1 VHAWRALTCQASNRL
16 APAPDPHRRG
26 QGRQPA
32 CEGRSNHGLSDR
44 RSRCAQPPPAPRARQ
59 DQVAGEDAPLPSG
72 ASNQGRGEPRAIP
85 GQLRLSPCGGS
96 ARTLA
101 QRTPAVRGKHRL
113 IVLARNVHPD
123 EPQPHASSPASKR
136 DGPHTETDAC
146 ADTLPGLRG
155 TRGVS
160 RGGGGLCPAGSPG
173 QIGRAGGVPMS
184 CDPCRATVA
193 VVAVAPVFIVA
204 LAALIYIVPRGGQG
218 AARAPVPSWSGTYS
232 SSAPSNMRTTSC
244 AGMSGTPK
252 PTAGRARLAGQ

>member
-59 DQVAGEDAPLPSG
+59 DHVAGDDAPLPSG
-72 ASNQGRGEPRAIP
+72 ASNQGRGEPRVIP

-123 EPQPHASSPASKR
+123 EPPAPRLLARKQKALLAEQRRHDSDQRRRSRQLATGRAICSKWTRPERGIATARQAWVFRLLQASLEALGVTRS
-136 DGPHTETDAC
+136 
-146 ADTLPGLRG
+146 
-155 TRGVS
+155 RGVRGS
-160 RGGGGLCPAGSPG
+160 RRGS
-173 QIGRAGGVPMS
+173 
-184 CDPCRATVA
+184 
-193 VVAVAPVFIVA
+193 
-204 LAALIYIVPRGGQG
+204 AA
-218 AARAPVPSWSGTYS
+218 
-232 SSAPSNMRTTSC
+232 
-244 AGMSGTPK
+244 
-252 PTAGRARLAGQ
+252 